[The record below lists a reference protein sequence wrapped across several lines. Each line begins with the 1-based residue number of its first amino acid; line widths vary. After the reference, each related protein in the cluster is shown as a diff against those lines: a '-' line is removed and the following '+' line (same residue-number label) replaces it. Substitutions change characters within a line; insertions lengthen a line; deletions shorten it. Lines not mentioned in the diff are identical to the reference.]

1 MGRFK
6 NKTRGTDKMKP
17 KQAIAYQNAYFISII
32 QVAHHLFY
40 TSSIAFYLVYVI
52 SIIQVMFL
60 QVELL

>member
-1 MGRFK
+1 
-6 NKTRGTDKMKP
+6 MKP